1 MGYVELST
9 LPRGVCL
16 LTKDLLGMAIP
27 LPKQSFSHTFSV
39 THTLLLLGQHLRE
52 SFSYTLTFAFL
63 FFLAPFGP
71 RRRVVPLEKILI
83 MGFYFYLMGIA
94 SSGDCDLFV
103 VKHGIQTP

>member
-1 MGYVELST
+1 
-9 LPRGVCL
+9 
-16 LTKDLLGMAIP
+16 MALP
-27 LPKQSFSHTFSV
+27 LPTQSFPTLFPV
-39 THTLLLLGQHLRE
+39 TYTLLILGHHLRE
-52 SFSYTLTFAFL
+52 SFSHTLTFAFL

-71 RRRVVPLEKILI
+71 QRRVVPLEKILI